1 MNIDVRDVR
10 NYCKIRAHMEA
21 NIPVFSEET
30 GHSDIADFQ
39 RLFTGFY
46 RIRCNHDLFY
56 RVFEETRN
64 MRPENGFDAFSAVLE
79 KLTDGQNK
87 NRVEFSFSSKLVS
100 SLYDDMPIW
109 DSLISRKTLILA
121 SPSNWSKNSRIL
133 YTKSAYMK
141 LIEFYSRLEQR
152 TDIWNAL
159 IQMFDEKT
167 ASFEDEDGNRLIV
180 NEYKKIDFVLWSD
193 ENYKMRNE
201 IIEDTEIDTLIK
213 PLLH

>member
-1 MNIDVRDVR
+1 
-10 NYCKIRAHMEA
+10 
-21 NIPVFSEET
+21 
-30 GHSDIADFQ
+30 
-39 RLFTGFY
+39 
-46 RIRCNHDLFY
+46 
-56 RVFEETRN
+56 
-64 MRPENGFDAFSAVLE
+64 
-79 KLTDGQNK
+79 
-87 NRVEFSFSSKLVS
+87 
-100 SLYDDMPIW
+100 
-109 DSLISRKTLILA
+109 
-121 SPSNWSKNSRIL
+121 
-133 YTKSAYMK
+133 MK